1 MRYNGFLVVN
11 KPMGYTSH
19 QVVAEARRILT
30 QRRVGHTGTLDPI
43 ATGVLALSVG
53 KATKLLPYLD
63 EEKKVYRTRLLLG
76 IRTDTQDI
84 TGQVLSSHQETKVSR
99 EEINAALEKFT
110 GEQFQVPPMYSAVKV
125 AGEPLYK
132 LARQG
137 KEIARKARRI
147 TIFRLEFYS
156 NPLPIY
162 EFGEGP
168 ELLVES
174 SKGTYIRSLCH
185 EIGDYL
191 GCGGCMGELTRLA
204 SGPFLLEN
212 ALTLEE
218 ISKAAQEGS
227 LLRKIIPPERALG
240 HLPMIQLTKEE
251 AERVL
256 HGNRIPAEK
265 APIGS
270 STALAGGM
278 TFDQGLIAILKQ
290 EILGGEYFWRPVRV
304 LV

>member
-1 MRYNGFLVVN
+1 MSYNGFLVVN

-19 QVVAEARRILT
+19 QVVAEVRRILT
-30 QRRVGHTGTLDPI
+30 QQRVGHTGTLDPI
-43 ATGVLALSVG
+43 ATGVLALSLG

-84 TGQVLSSHQETKVSR
+84 TGRVLSSLQETRVSR
-99 EEINAALEKFT
+99 EEISAALEKFT
-110 GEQFQVPPMYSAVKV
+110 GELLQVPPMYSAVKV
-125 AGEPLYK
+125 RGEPLYK

-137 KEIARKARRI
+137 KEVARQARQI
-147 TIFRLEFYS
+147 TIFRLEFHN
-156 NPLPIY
+156 NPLPVY
-162 EFGEGP
+162 QCGEGP

-204 SGPFLLEN
+204 SGPFSLVN

-218 ISKAAQEGS
+218 ISKAAQEAS
-227 LLRKIIPPERALG
+227 LFQKIIPPERALG
-240 HLPMIQLTKEE
+240 HLPMIQLTREE

-278 TFDQGLIAILKQ
+278 TFDQELIAILKQ